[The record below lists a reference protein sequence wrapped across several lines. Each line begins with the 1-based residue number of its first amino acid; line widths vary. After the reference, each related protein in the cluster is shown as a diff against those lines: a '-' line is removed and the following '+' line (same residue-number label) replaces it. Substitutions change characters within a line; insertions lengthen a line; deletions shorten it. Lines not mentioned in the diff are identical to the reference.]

1 MSQTTQVPGDEEVY
15 KPSSNQK
22 SRKVAAV
29 RGFSK
34 LGSLERLILVG
45 LLKFGVSG
53 GVFTVSDIRVTIKEE
68 FGVNVDNRRF
78 WDAFQR
84 LKRRGILVKHG
95 RGLYKLTKDYDESV
109 LATADDAAS
118 KVKENLSSVRV
129 VSEGGMPVV
138 RFHAIGDFMNYLKSL
153 AFFHYFSGLMLKQS
167 VGYGRV
173 YLGLSKRCIEREL
186 QRAKALASEAAEGRW
201 VVGCHGFYGRR
212 GFKRYSALMPLHFCA
227 GRHAYEVGLDVYID
241 EELAR
246 ELVAF
251 VGRKPFLK
259 MYLGS
264 VKE

>member
-1 MSQTTQVPGDEEVY
+1 MHKDGKFILEVSKRVPKPGKYSPNGVLAIDINEKEIVIGNRKCEYRFETAIERALHY
-15 KPSSNQK
+15 KQLAENLQKRHSSPKYNAWL
-22 SRKVAAV
+22 R
-29 RGFSK
+29 
-34 LGSLERLILVG
+34 
-45 LLKFGVSG
+45 
-53 GVFTVSDIRVTIKEE
+53 
-68 FGVNVDNRRF
+68 
-78 WDAFQR
+78 
-84 LKRRGILVKHG
+84 RRGILVKHG

-153 AFFHYFSGLMLKQS
+153 AFFHYFSDLMLKQS

-173 YLGLSKRCIEREL
+173 YLGLSKRCIEWEL
-186 QRAKALASEAAEGRW
+186 QRAKALVSEAAEGRW